1 MADDIR
7 IADSELFTREELL
20 FFHKLLTDEKE
31 KLIAKAKA
39 TKESGSIH
47 MDTNEM
53 MDQVD
58 QASAT
63 IEQNLTFKLLDRD
76 RKLLIEIER
85 ALDKLKHGEYGYCE
99 GTGEPILKKRLEL
112 RPWTKHSVKYKEQ
125 LEKFKKSGRG
135 VIDEDG

>member
-1 MADDIR
+1 MAQEI
-7 IADSELFTREELL
+7 ILEDSDLFSREELL
-20 FFHKLLTDEKE
+20 QFHTMLTEEKE
-31 KLIAKAKA
+31 KLIARAKA
-39 TKESGSIH
+39 TKDSGSIH
-47 MDTNEM
+47 MDSNEM

-85 ALDKLKHGEYGYCE
+85 ALDKLKEGDYGYCE
-99 GTGEPILKKRLEL
+99 GSGEPIPKRRLEL

-125 LEKFKKSGRG
+125 LERLKKRGRG
-135 VIDEDG
+135 VIDEDK